1 MSLVS
6 VYFAPSLL
14 IPPQSEPLSFPS
26 QRISEIPNWS
36 SVLLIFPTARS
47 PHSSLSDISD
57 TLEKQIRACYSSAY
71 TTSVASHWSENK
83 SIYLNPFIILI

>member
-71 TTSVASHWSENK
+71 TTSVASH
-83 SIYLNPFIILI
+83 